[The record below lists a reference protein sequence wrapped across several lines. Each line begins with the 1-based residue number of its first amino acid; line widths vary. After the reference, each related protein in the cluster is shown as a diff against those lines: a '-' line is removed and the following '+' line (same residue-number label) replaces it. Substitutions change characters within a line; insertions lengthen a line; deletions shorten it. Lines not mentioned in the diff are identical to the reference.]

1 MLSQPNHTAQRE
13 KYLKISFEYHNIAA
27 IALAL
32 KHLNI
37 QTSNKVPIPPK
48 PLGASSRIKSHL
60 SYKLGQALI
69 LNSKSLWGYIRMPY
83 VLSYIKDKHKQEQ
96 KEYQEKIKK
105 NPSLKL
111 PTLESYRDYKD
122 ALKIKN
128 TLSYQLGEAFIEAK
142 KQNFFKFPIPY
153 LKANNVNYSGG
164 GGHSMVLFC

>member
-1 MLSQPNHTAQRE
+1 M
-13 KYLKISFEYHNIAA
+13 
-27 IALAL
+27 
-32 KHLNI
+32 
-37 QTSNKVPIPPK
+37 
-48 PLGASSRIKSHL
+48 
-60 SYKLGQALI
+60 I
-69 LNSKSLWGYIRMPY
+69 LNSKSLLGYIRMPY

-164 GGHSMVLFC
+164 GAFYGFILLNLKE